1 MHRLSK
7 LATATGALVLA
18 LSACQTTPGL
28 NSDLTQAQATVE
40 RARSNA
46 YVARSAAVELERAQ
60 QALAKAQS
68 AWAADRDTE
77 ETRHLAYLAAQRAEI
92 ALALGER
99 AQADERIEQA
109 GTERERVRL
118 QARTREADAATRAAQ
133 EAQATARQAQSAART
148 AQGDAMQSREQAE
161 SARLQ
166 AEAARAQAEAARVQ
180 ASQQAS
186 RADNLERDLQD
197 LRGRKTDRGMV
208 VTLGDVLFESGS
220 ANLNGGAQRSID
232 QLIQVLRQYPER
244 KVRIEGYTDSVGS
257 DTMNMQL
264 SQRRAEAFA
273 RALVGGGIAAN
284 RIDVRAWGEANPV
297 SDNSTAAGRQQNRRV
312 EVLFSDPA
320 GRFAGL

>member
-18 LSACQTTPGL
+18 LSGCQTTPGS
-28 NSDLTQAQATVE
+28 NSDLTQAQAAVE

-161 SARLQ
+161 SARQQ

-180 ASQQAS
+180 ALQQAN

-220 ANLNGGAQRSID
+220 ANLNGSAQRSID
-232 QLIQVLRQYPER
+232 QLIQVLQQYPER

-257 DTMNMQL
+257 DAMNMQL

-273 RALVGGGIAAN
+273 RALVGGGIAAT

>member
-7 LATATGALVLA
+7 LAAASVTLVLA
-18 LSACQTTPGL
+18 LAACQTTPGV
-28 NSDLTQAQATVE
+28 NSDLTLAQAAVE
-40 RARSNA
+40 RARSNT

-60 QALAKAQS
+60 QALSKAQA

-77 ETRHLAYLAAQRAEI
+77 ETRHLAYLASQRAEI
-92 ALALGER
+92 AMAIGER
-99 AQADERIEQA
+99 AQADERVVQA
-109 GTERERVRL
+109 GAERERVRL

-133 EAQATARQAQSAART
+133 DAQATARQAQSAART
-148 AQGDAMQSREQAE
+148 AQSDAMQSRDQAE
-161 SARLQ
+161 AARMQ
-166 AEAARAQAEAARVQ
+166 AEAARAQAEAARAQ
-180 ASQQAS
+180 ALQQAS

-208 VTLGDVLFESGS
+208 VTLGDVLFDSGS

-232 QLIQVLRQYPER
+232 QLIQVLRQYPDR
-244 KVRIEGYTDSVGS
+244 KVRIEGFTDSVGS
-257 DTMNMQL
+257 GDMNMQL

-273 RALVGGGIAAN
+273 RALINGGIDAT

-297 SDNSTAAGRQQNRRV
+297 ADNATAAGRQQNRRV

>member
-7 LATATGALVLA
+7 LAAATAALVLA
-18 LSACQTTPGL
+18 LSACQTTPGV
-28 NSDLTQAQATVE
+28 NGDLTQAQATVE

-60 QALAKAQS
+60 QALAKAQA

-92 ALALGER
+92 ALAIGER

-133 EAQATARQAQSAART
+133 DAQATARQAQSAART

-161 SARLQ
+161 AARLQ
-166 AEAARAQAEAARVQ
+166 AEAARAQAEAARAQ
-180 ASQQAS
+180 TLQQAS
-186 RADNLERDLQD
+186 RADNLERDLQE

-208 VTLGDVLFESGS
+208 VTLGDVLFDTGS

-232 QLIQVLRQYPER
+232 QLIRVLQQYPDR

-257 DTMNMQL
+257 DAMNMQL

-273 RALVGGGIAAN
+273 RALTGGGIAAA

-297 SDNSTAAGRQQNRRV
+297 ADNSTAAGRQQNRRV

>member
-7 LATATGALVLA
+7 LAAASATLVLA
-18 LSACQTTPGL
+18 LAACQTTPAV
-28 NSDLTQAQATVE
+28 NSDLTLAQAAVE
-40 RARSNA
+40 RARSNT
-46 YVARSAAVELERAQ
+46 YVSRSAGVELERAQ
-60 QALAKAQS
+60 QALAKAQA

-77 ETRHLAYLAAQRAEI
+77 ETRHLAYLASQRAEI
-92 ALALGER
+92 AMAIGER
-99 AQADERIEQA
+99 AQADERVAQA

-118 QARTREADAATRAAQ
+118 QARTREADAATRTAQ
-133 EAQATARQAQSAART
+133 EAQASARVAQSAART
-148 AQGDAMQSREQAE
+148 AQGEAMQSREQAE
-161 SARLQ
+161 AARVQ
-166 AEAARAQAEAARVQ
+166 AEAARLQAL
-180 ASQQAS
+180 QQAS

-232 QLIQVLRQYPER
+232 QLTHVLRQYSDR
-244 KVRIEGYTDSVGS
+244 KVRIEGFTDSVGS
-257 DTMNMQL
+257 DAMNMQL

-273 RALVGGGIAAN
+273 RALINGGIDAG

-297 SDNSTAAGRQQNRRV
+297 ADNGTAAGRQQNRRV

-320 GRFAGL
+320 GRFAAL